1 MFRYMLSSFLAQL
14 IHPKMGH
21 PNYHFAKLFYIFPEA
36 FPLPFS
42 SVSILPWFFCCG
54 PPRRVWSSHCH
65 PWSWDVR
72 PHDIPWFLE
81 AGRNREPTEL
91 GQPGYDQIVR
101 QIPALICHFTLC
113 KFAQP
118 RTTFLGDLLCQNVES
133 MFFFFEEEAFL
144 LLHYVFIALSPLT
157 NGDVMSNICS
167 SPVQA
172 WSNQFRHSGASL
184 GTWGAPRGTNPS
196 LGGTLR

>member
-1 MFRYMLSSFLAQL
+1 MFRYMFSSFLAQL

-65 PWSWDVR
+65 PWSWDGR

-133 MFFFFEEEAFL
+133 MFFSLKRRLSFCCIMCL
-144 LLHYVFIALSPLT
+144 LPYRRWQT
-157 NGDVMSNICS
+157 EMSCPIY
-167 SPVQA
+167 
-172 WSNQFRHSGASL
+172 
-184 GTWGAPRGTNPS
+184 APRQSRHGRTNFVILERHLEHGVPPGVQI
-196 LGGTLR
+196 LHLEVH

>member
-1 MFRYMLSSFLAQL
+1 MKRYEESSA
-14 IHPKMGH
+14 HPKIWDIRTPLRKTVITH
-21 PNYHFAKLFYIFPEA
+21 IFPEA

-42 SVSILPWFFCCG
+42 SVSILPWFFCCVFQG
-54 PPRRVWSSHCH
+54 EYDHPIAILGAGMGGLMTSLDFLRRVGTDN
-65 PWSWDVR
+65 WDNQAMTR
-72 PHDIPWFLE
+72 QSDRFQHWF
-81 AGRNREPTEL
+81 
-91 GQPGYDQIVR
+91 V
-101 QIPALICHFTLC
+101 TLPFVTFG
-113 KFAQP
+113 KP